1 MKVISKTCQVI
12 ALLGAVAALVLF
24 FTDFADIVTNA
35 GSTSLTGAT
44 MAFAGKNELASA
56 NMARST
62 DVFFCCILIF
72 ASVIFGGLGFKFKGS
87 RIAQLIFSA
96 VPAVYMLVIACSAP
110 SLFVDT
116 RPLADITS
124 VTYSESF
131 VFTTVLLV
139 SIALFVCAIGIAA
152 NILLDDYIKVRESKG
167 SLTIF
172 GKVKHFLLDYKS
184 EVKKI
189 VWLGYKAVIKNTII
203 VIIVCVL
210 FGAFVWLLDLGLGS
224 LMNLILK

>member
-1 MKVISKTCQVI
+1 MKVISKACQVI
-12 ALLGAVAALVLF
+12 ALLGAVAAFVLF
-24 FTDFADIVTNA
+24 FTDFADIVTKA

-44 MAFAGKNELASA
+44 MAFAGKNALAGA
-56 NMARST
+56 KMAHST
-62 DVFFCCILIF
+62 DILFCCILTI
-72 ASVIFGGLGFKFKGS
+72 ASVIFGGFGFKFKGS
-87 RIAQLIFSA
+87 RVAQLIFSA
-96 VPAVYMLVIACSAP
+96 VPAVYMLVVACSAP

-124 VTYSESF
+124 VTYSESI

-139 SIALFVCAIGIAA
+139 SIALFVSAVGIAA

-167 SLTIF
+167 ALTIL

-189 VWLGYKAVIKNTII
+189 VWLGPKAVVKNTII

-210 FGAFVWLLDLGLGS
+210 FGAFVWLLDLGLS
-224 LMNLILK
+224 ALMDLIMK

>member
-1 MKVISKTCQVI
+1 MKVISKACQVI

-24 FTDFADIVTNA
+24 FTDFAEIVTKA

-44 MAFAGKNELASA
+44 MAFAGKNELAAA

-62 DVFFCCILIF
+62 DIWFCCILTI
-72 ASVIFGGLGFKFKGS
+72 ASVLFGGLGLKFKGS
-87 RIAQLIFSA
+87 RVAELIFAA
-96 VPAVYMLVIACSAP
+96 VPAVYMLVVACSAP
-110 SLFVDT
+110 GRFVDT

-124 VTYSESF
+124 VSYSNPF
-131 VFTTVLLV
+131 LFNTVLWV
-139 SIALFVCAIGIAA
+139 AIALFVCAIGIAA
-152 NILLDDYIKVRESKG
+152 NILLDDYIKVRGSKG

-172 GKVKHFLLDYKS
+172 GKVKRFVLDYKS
-184 EVKKI
+184 EIKKI
-189 VWLGYKAVIKNTII
+189 VWFSPNAVLKNTII

-224 LMNLILK
+224 LMQLILK